1 MFSGIIGFLD
11 ESANFKFMEI
21 LMDYCIM
28 QQKDIEKCALT
39 LMKAFKEEPWNEN
52 WTYEQAYTRIDEI
65 MSARVSRGYV
75 VYDGDIVVSMLS
87 GRIMTYLGFKELWV
101 DEFSVHPDYQRQGI
115 GTKMIE
121 YVREQLKQETEK
133 ISYIVLNTERGYPS
147 VKFYETNGFKS
158 GLIAYAILSLGCGD
172 SFTSNLWWI
181 YPLLSTEKTRI
192 RVARGS
198 G

>member
-1 MFSGIIGFLD
+1 
-11 ESANFKFMEI
+11 
-21 LMDYCIM
+21 MDYCIM

-75 VYDGDIVVSMLS
+75 IYDDDTAVSMLS

-147 VKFYETNGFKS
+147 VKFYEANGFK
-158 GLIAYAILSLGCGD
+158 ADESLVFMAAD
-172 SFTSNLWWI
+172 
-181 YPLLSTEKTRI
+181 
-192 RVARGS
+192 V
-198 G
+198 